1 MDKKDKKQIK
11 SQRSEVIKYV
21 LLSIVAAAILVGS
34 FFLFWQIQKQN
45 KTVDDPY
52 AGAQKMQSEV
62 SSLNKKIDDLNKAL
76 QDAKKENVE
85 TKVTTSTKSGSVAG
99 AETEAKTE
107 GEDGSESQSQEETSG
122 LVNINS
128 ASAAQLDTLPGIGAA
143 YSQRII
149 DYRDANGGFKS
160 TEELKNVKGIGD
172 KTFDKLKDLV
182 TI

>member
-1 MDKKDKKQIK
+1 MDKKDKKDK
-11 SQRSEVIKYV
+11 NSQKSEVIKYV
-21 LLSIVAAAILVGS
+21 LLSVVAAAILVGS

-45 KTVDDPY
+45 KPVADPY
-52 AGAQKMQSEV
+52 ATADKMQSEV

-76 QDAKKENVE
+76 EDAKKENVE
-85 TKVTTSTKSGSVAG
+85 TNVTTSTKSGSSGSVAG
-99 AETEAKTE
+99 AST
-107 GEDGSESQSQEETSG
+107 DSLNETSG

-128 ASAAQLDTLPGIGAA
+128 ASLTQLDTLPGIGAA
-143 YSQRII
+143 YSQRIV

-160 TEELKNVKGIGD
+160 TEELKNIKGIGD